1 MTRTSHIGRL
11 FALVVAVAAV
21 LLALPV
27 GAGATT
33 GIETSTPVRVIL
45 TDKGAVWT
53 PALKKLHPDTDSTY
67 EIKVINR
74 ATKPSTFKIGFR
86 RTKLLQKGASQF
98 FYYSFHLIGNVG
110 WTAAPARPKAAS
122 AFHGTLH
129 VKLQKTFS
137 GGEDG

>member
-1 MTRTSHIGRL
+1 
-11 FALVVAVAAV
+11 V

-27 GAGATT
+27 AAGATT

-53 PALKKLHPDTDSTY
+53 PALKKLHPDTDTTY

-74 ATKPSTFKIGFR
+74 AAKPSTFKIGFR
-86 RTKLLQKGASQF
+86 QTKVLPKGASQF

-110 WTAAPARPKAAS
+110 WAAAPARTKPAS
-122 AFHGTLH
+122 AFHGILH